1 MSLTST
7 SNRVTATG
15 DGVTTLFN
23 YNKQLYDS
31 THLQVYL
38 DSVLQ
43 TTGYTVGGVP
53 GTSTNVTFSAAP
65 ASGVQVLM
73 LRVVPLTQL
82 SVYAVGGAFPA
93 ATTEKNFDLVVM
105 GLQQFDDTTN
115 RTLRQ
120 PVTDTTNIAT
130 IPVKASRASMYLAFD
145 VNGDPVATTGTSET
159 PNALLKTGG
168 NLTGGLNEARG
179 SVVQHATT
187 MDLFAITSPGTLDG
201 TGSAVTITDIV
212 DAPQAGPTRRLYPI
226 VGTVITHGATFSVTG
241 NASYTTLAGDCLEFE
256 AVTISTFKVRIIK
269 QGGTAVVDA
278 SPPSGVLIGGKF
290 VVSMAGSAVTIAIK
304 TDAGNDPSLAIPV
317 KVYARSSSAT
327 DGAMV
332 LYTLASA
339 LSLTIT
345 TGATMGTLDGVAS
358 RIYVGAIAQ
367 TSSIIDLYAIT
378 TLSGISLYLPPEHE
392 VITTTTA
399 NATSDSAQ
407 VPYSSLARTTEAHRV
422 LGYFECTQAAA
433 GVWLTAA
440 SKVQQMGVGVPRTGA
455 ILRSTRSQTGA
466 VATGTTVLP
475 VDDTIPQNTE
485 GDQYL
490 TASQVVTSGL
500 NLLQVTAVAF
510 LASNTEQSLT
520 CALFRG
526 ATANA
531 LAAVTEY
538 QVAGGVINF
547 KFVHVVLA
555 GTAGSTTFNVRAGAG
570 AGTIS
575 FNGSSGGRLFGGVAA
590 SSLLIEEVMA

>member
-65 ASGVQVLM
+65 ASGVQVSM

-269 QGGTAVVDA
+269 QDGTAVVGTYTQGA
-278 SPPSGVLIGGKF
+278 WTPTLVPGTSG
-290 VVSMAGSAVTIAIK
+290 APT
-304 TDAGNDPSLAIPV
+304 
-317 KVYARSSSAT
+317 YSSQV
-327 DGAMV
+327 G
-332 LYTLASA
+332 LYTKVGRLVTVQWWLTGAKNTCVGT
-339 LSLTIT
+339 LSL
-345 TGATMGTLDGVAS
+345 GGLPF
-358 RIYVGAIAQ
+358 
-367 TSSIIDLYAIT
+367 SSN
-378 TLSGISLYLPPEHE
+378 S
-392 VITTTTA
+392 TA
-399 NATSDSAQ
+399 NM
-407 VPYSSLARTTEAHRV
+407 Y
-422 LGYFECTQAAA
+422 
-433 GVWLTAA
+433 
-440 SKVQQMGVGVPRTGA
+440 VGVP
-455 ILRSTRSQTGA
+455 I
-466 VATGTTVLP
+466 
-475 VDDTIPQNTE
+475 
-485 GDQYL
+485 
-490 TASQVVTSGL
+490 GL
-500 NLLQVTAVAF
+500 WYEV
-510 LASNTEQSLT
+510 
-520 CALFRG
+520 
-526 ATANA
+526 
-531 LAAVTEY
+531 
-538 QVAGGVINF
+538 GG
-547 KFVHVVLA
+547 
-555 GTAGSTTFNVRAGAG
+555 
-570 AGTIS
+570 
-575 FNGSSGGRLFGGVAA
+575 
-590 SSLLIEEVMA
+590 SLLIGITGQLLPSATAMPLYTQTAAAAAALGTAWNATDISANFQLSGSFSYMTD